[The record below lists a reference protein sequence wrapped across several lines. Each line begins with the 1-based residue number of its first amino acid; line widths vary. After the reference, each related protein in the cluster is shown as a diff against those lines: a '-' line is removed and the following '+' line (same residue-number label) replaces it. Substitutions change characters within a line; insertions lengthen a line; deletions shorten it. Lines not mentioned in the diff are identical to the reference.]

1 MKGYIGIKTPEEVT
15 IESLYELM
23 QREGKFELP
32 YEIHGKG
39 MMQCIHFPLKG
50 NNVMQ
55 IAARKKRISLSI
67 AKASQLKDVAVW
79 AVTDGWSSV
88 FDRSAKDNQELLEDT
103 AAEIRRITGGK

>member
-1 MKGYIGIKTPEEVT
+1 MKGYIGIKTPQEVT
-15 IESLYELM
+15 IEGLHELM

-39 MMQCIHFPLKG
+39 MMQTIQFPLKG

-55 IAARKKRISLSI
+55 VAARKKSISLSI
-67 AKASQLKDVAVW
+67 TKANQLKDVAIW

-88 FDRSAKDNQELLEDT
+88 FDSSAKDNQGLLEDT